1 MKISVTMTARDLFQ
15 FSLYN
20 SYSGFSGAFNV
31 IFTLGALAILAVTW
45 NWETINVY
53 QRILLVFCALIFTV
67 VQPLMLDRKAKQQA
81 GAIGFSAPLNLTL
94 GDAAGR
100 GHRFFRA
107 LKPDPGRQKD
117 RRGKGRDDRRAF
129 LEPGMED
136 SPH

>member
-67 VQPLMLDRKAKQQA
+67 VQPLMLDLSLIHISGRPGSLAVC
-81 GAIGFSAPLNLTL
+81 
-94 GDAAGR
+94 AGR
-100 GHRFFRA
+100 SGPRYRRRDNGA
-107 LKPDPGRQKD
+107 SDLDPQGGQD
-117 RRGKGRDDRRAF
+117 P
-129 LEPGMED
+129 LPL
-136 SPH
+136 P